1 MSVGARPPSYNLTT
15 LAEVSGLLRNNN
27 SNTIR
32 SEGGVGE
39 ETQDMREGTRKDGEY
54 TSITRSASPTQGST
68 AKIPPSITSRE
79 VDSMPPVINGLR
91 SNKNIEV
98 PVENG
103 VNEKIEYIPL
113 PASAVEVEKNSS
125 IIDGGEQQ
133 PMPVENL
140 NTNTGHLHS
149 SYADM
154 ARVNIAQKGHKQV
167 QDGSNRSITRK
178 IHEAEQKYIDNDE
191 YIEAKG
197 KNRYRKSSRHNQ
209 IRTSGSRYFN
219 TAFES
224 SENDSV
230 NSNGKEEPIRTSIP
244 STSIPTTQGT

>member
-1 MSVGARPPSYNLTT
+1 MSTCSGHSYGKTRSHRSMSVGAHPPTYNLTT
-15 LAEVSGLLRNNN
+15 LAEISGLFRNNN

-54 TSITRSASPTQGST
+54 TSITRSMSPTQGSSV
-68 AKIPPSITSRE
+68 KIPPSITSRE
-79 VDSMPPVINGLR
+79 VDSMPPVINGMR

-98 PVENG
+98 PVKNS
-103 VNEKIEYIPL
+103 VNEKIAYIPF
-113 PASAVEVEKNSS
+113 PASVVEVEKNSP

-140 NTNTGHLHS
+140 NTSTGHSHS

-154 ARVNIAQKGHKQV
+154 AHVNTAQKGHKQV
-167 QDGSNRSITRK
+167 QDGSNKPITGK
-178 IHEAEQKYIDNDE
+178 IHEAEQKYTNNDG

-197 KNRYRKSSRHNQ
+197 KN
-209 IRTSGSRYFN
+209 
-219 TAFES
+219 
-224 SENDSV
+224 
-230 NSNGKEEPIRTSIP
+230 
-244 STSIPTTQGT
+244 